1 LQGETQSKKTSIA
14 THQTQTQ
21 SNLMT
26 YQNLLEI
33 LQTLTLEQLKSDV
46 SIYDIAN
53 DEFYPMNSFHFSDQT
68 TQVLDPD
75 HPYVSF

>member
-1 LQGETQSKKTSIA
+1 LQGETQSKKTSTS

-46 SIYDIAN
+46 SIYDISN
-53 DEFYPMNSFHFSDQT
+53 DEFYSMNSFHFSDET
-68 TQVLDPD
+68 VDVLDPE
-75 HPYVSF
+75 HPYISF

>member
-1 LQGETQSKKTSIA
+1 LQGETQSKKTSIT

-33 LQTLTLEQLKSDV
+33 LQTLTTEQLNMDV
-46 SIYDIAN
+46 SIYDISY
-53 DEFYPMNSFHFSDQT
+53 DEFCPMHRFHFADET
-68 TQVLDPD
+68 VDVLDPE
-75 HPYVSF
+75 HPYISF

>member
-1 LQGETQSKKTSIA
+1 
-14 THQTQTQ
+14 
-21 SNLMT
+21 MT

-53 DEFYPMNSFHFSDQT
+53 DEFYPMNSFHFADKT
-68 TQVLDPD
+68 VDVLDTD

>member
-1 LQGETQSKKTSIA
+1 MQGETQSKKTITSA
-14 THQTQTQ
+14 YQTQTQ

-33 LQTLTLEQLKSDV
+33 LQTLTYEQLKMNV
-46 SIYDIAN
+46 SIYDIGN
-53 DEFYPMNSFHFSDQT
+53 DEFCPMNGFHFSDET
-68 TQVLDPD
+68 VDVLDPE

>member
-1 LQGETQSKKTSIA
+1 LQGETQSKKASTS

-53 DEFYPMNSFHFSDQT
+53 DEFYPMNSFHFSDHT
-68 TQVLDPD
+68 TQVLDTD

>member
-33 LQTLTLEQLKSDV
+33 LQTLTLGQLKSDV

-53 DEFYPMNSFHFSDQT
+53 DEFYPMNSFHFADKT
-68 TQVLDPD
+68 VDVLDTD